1 MSNAAIRVKS
11 IIKQAGEADHNVEIT
26 TLGKVYLKD
35 GVIFVFYD
43 ESEISG
49 MQGTK
54 TMLKI
59 KKEKVQMSRS
69 GANVSKLTFEP
80 GANHES
86 NYGTPYGEFVM
97 ETSTHSIDLN
107 VDENLLGKIRISYHL
122 KIVGLSE
129 TDHILDI
136 DILSVNDDN

>member
-11 IIKQAGEADHNVEIT
+11 VIKQKGEVDHNVEIT

-59 KKEKVQMSRS
+59 KKDQVHMSRS
-69 GANVSKLTFEP
+69 GANVSKLIFEI
-80 GANHES
+80 GAKHES

-97 ETSTHSIDLN
+97 ETSTHSIDID
-107 VDENLLGKIRISYHL
+107 VDENLVGKIQVSYHL
-122 KIVGLSE
+122 KILGLSE
-129 TDHILDI
+129 TDHVLDI
-136 DILSVNDDN
+136 DILSVNED